1 MKRAYKRITAILL
14 AALMLATTV
23 PEQALAQEADPAVV
37 QEMQQEETP
46 VEETEENGQEEPAED
61 EEAAP
66 AEEEQEPEETPDT
79 EDEKTESEEN
89 SNEQDDEKLP
99 AQEETLSSNELTES
113 VEETADTVS
122 AQAEVTEEIYINPIY
137 KDIITE
143 EDILALQSDEP
154 QDDRYTAQSDV
165 TYTTLEDAGKYLA
178 DQMVQR
184 KETITVNVTGGA
196 FSWREV
202 LKAAEETYDDS
213 TGITGDAIRYQYGG
227 CSGYS
232 GYGYYTYTNIRYYT
246 SAAQETELTEKVS
259 EIVAE
264 LNLGAADDYTK
275 VKAIHDYLVGHITY
289 GKSSST
295 SESPYIPYTAYGALI
310 SNVCVCQGFSVAFY
324 RLCSEVG
331 VSSRVISGT
340 TINHAWNIAGVDDL
354 YYNVDCTWDNSS
366 YEISY
371 TFFLKS
377 DSDFRDHPRDTE
389 YTSAAFYARYPMALA
404 SYGKEAGEGLQDPDK
419 LNGDNS
425 ALNYSF
431 TTVDDGTATT
441 QAENG
446 RSKVLVFFRTTCMN
460 CQQVISSIGAMD
472 LTGTDVVAVEA
483 YNATQSDVKSFRD
496 SYGRDNKQIT
506 YTYDTTNTSGNIMW
520 KYLNATGYSIST
532 ISFPCMVY
540 IDANNKVQR
549 ITTGI
554 QTSEEIRDSL
564 ERYCNSTTNYLTYN
578 VIYRANGGTGTDYTE
593 TWTTEKPYTVL
604 GNDTVGFSN
613 RSLGFRLWN
622 TKANGKGTSY
632 SAGDQISVPVSRPLV
647 LYAVWASNPA
657 TSVQIQPEA
666 HTIMAKEQM
675 TIKMTCTAQEEGETS
690 DEQIWSSSNP
700 KVASVD
706 ATGKVTGVGEGTAT
720 IKLQLGSVS
729 DSCEIKVL
737 KNMELTQSELQL
749 TKGEVQQISVKE
761 ISNLPERKAVVWT
774 TSDEAVATVTGSDT
788 KATIQAVGGGTAVIT
803 ASYGGYQAVCSV
815 SVQEKLDMPT
825 AVITDAEGNPTAA
838 DAFAKNSQ
846 VTLKSG
852 TAGVTIFYTLDGT
865 EPTEKSLR
873 FDKPLTLAKDTEV
886 RAIAVRKDGYHQN
899 SDTAVFFFKISR
911 HKVVF
916 RSDNDTVA
924 ELTLIDGDYLESTDI
939 PQPEKEDY
947 RFEGW
952 FTDPEDEGTR
962 LDLTIPVTGDMTYT
976 ARWKK
981 GDQLRITANYAD
993 GKQLPDQSAI
1003 VLTVSAYDEA
1013 GELTQA
1019 QVNGVEIYYTLD
1031 GSVPTG
1037 SSSRY
1042 EGPIRLSGLEDE
1054 DCNITLYALAKGTGY
1069 TGSDPFIRTYTIL
1082 SRKNGKSVYG
1092 EIDPDDIPD
1101 EKIEVGKLW
1110 IAGLQDSYV
1119 YTGLAIKPQIR
1130 VYDGTKKLTEKKD
1143 YVVSYKNNT
1152 NAAAEN
1158 AVKAPT
1164 LVVTGKGNY
1173 TGTIARIFSIS
1184 AKDLGDADIAAED
1197 IYIVSNG
1204 KAQKKQPVV
1213 KWGKKTLKIKK
1224 DYTVDF
1230 GDAEYKEAGKYEIT
1244 ITGCGNYTGTRTVTE
1259 TIADKKSEYL
1269 MSKLKVSFAN
1279 KADQTAVY
1287 TGAEICPALL
1297 IKNGSRTLEEGTDY
1311 EVSYADNIEIGTATV
1326 SVKGLHEY
1334 KGTRKLT
1341 FKITGVSMTKVKVEP
1356 GSFVSQV
1363 TYEPGKTE
1371 YTLPAY
1377 DASSQ
1382 KGYRLSYTY
1391 QSKGADGKKQSVT
1404 DILEE
1409 GRDFAVSYSGNDKAG
1424 KATILFTGKG
1434 KYTGVLKKNF
1444 TIAKNAIFADAEAL
1458 SIAYDPAVVYCKS
1471 GAKPLVTVKAG
1482 DVTLTQGV
1490 DYTVKYTAN
1499 TKVYEDSS
1507 FKQKNPPTITITGKG
1522 NYTGAKRTVHYT
1534 ISARDLTGV
1543 TDIVM
1548 TAEDKVYNPKKPKD
1562 CSTKVVIT
1570 DGDGKVLKAG
1580 TDYERKLKYF
1590 VDDTEVSGDTE
1601 FHVGDTVKVAT
1612 SGRGNY
1618 TGEISASFRIVPTA
1632 LGKATIVIK
1641 DQVYTGSEISL
1652 SAQDFRTARIGNAK
1666 TGTNLV
1672 YGEDYVIVA
1681 GSYRNGIWKGTASVT
1696 LQGIGK
1702 YGGTKVVKFKI
1713 KAKPVG

>member
-14 AALMLATTV
+14 AALMLAATV
-23 PEQALAQEADPAVV
+23 PEQALAQEAEPAVV

-46 VEETEENGQEEPAED
+46 VEETEENGQEEA
-61 EEAAP
+61 
-66 AEEEQEPEETPDT
+66 
-79 EDEKTESEEN
+79 
-89 SNEQDDEKLP
+89 
-99 AQEETLSSNELTES
+99 LSSNELTES
-113 VEETADTVS
+113 VEETEDTVS
-122 AQAEVTEEIYINPIY
+122 AQEEVTEEIYINPIY

-143 EDILALQSDEP
+143 ADIQAMQSDEP
-154 QDDRYTAQSDV
+154 QDGRYTAHSDT
-165 TYTTLEDAGKYLA
+165 TYETLEEAGKYLA

-184 KETITVNVTGGA
+184 MDSITVNVKGGA
-196 FSWREV
+196 FSWNEV

-213 TGITGDAIRYQYGG
+213 TGITGDSIRYQYGG
-227 CSGYS
+227 CGGYS
-232 GYGYYTYTNIRYYT
+232 GYGVYVYTNILYYT
-246 SAAQETELTEKVS
+246 NTAQEAELTEKVA

-264 LNLGAADDYTK
+264 LGIDAADDYTK
-275 VKAIHDYLVGHITY
+275 AKAIHDYLTGHITY
-289 GKSSST
+289 GSGSAT
-295 SESPYIPYTAYGALI
+295 AESPYLPYTAYGALV
-310 SNVCVCQGFSVAFY
+310 SNKCVCQGFAVAFY
-324 RLCSEVG
+324 RLCYEVG
-331 VSSRVISGT
+331 ISSRVISGT

-354 YYNVDCTWDNSS
+354 YYNVDCTWDTSR
-366 YEISY
+366 YEVRY
-371 TFFLKS
+371 TYFLKS
-377 DSDFRDHPRDTE
+377 DSDFKDHPRDTE
-389 YTSAAFYARYPMALA
+389 YTSASFYARYPMALA
-404 SYGKEAGEGLQDPDK
+404 SYGKEAEEGLQDPDK
-419 LNGDNS
+419 INGDNS

-446 RSKVLVFFRTTCMN
+446 RPKVLVFFRTTCMN
-460 CQQVISSIGAMD
+460 CQQVISSLGAMD

-506 YTYDTTNTSGNIMW
+506 FTYDTTQNAQNVMW
-520 KYLNATGYSIST
+520 SYLYAYNAST
-532 ISFPCMVY
+532 VTFPCMVY

-554 QTSEEIRDSL
+554 QTSEEIQDSL

-613 RSLGFRLWN
+613 RSLGFRSWN

-632 SAGDQISVPVSRPLV
+632 SAGDQIAVPASRPLV
-647 LYAVWASNPA
+647 LYAMWASNPA
-657 TSVQIQPEA
+657 TSVRIQPEA

-675 TIKMTCTAQEEGETS
+675 TIKMTYTAQEEGETS

-720 IKLQLGSVS
+720 IKLQLGSMS

-749 TKGEVQQISVKE
+749 TKDEAQQISVKE
-761 ISNLPERKAVVWT
+761 ISDLPERKAVVWT

-838 DAFAKNSQ
+838 DTFAKNSQ

-873 FDKPLTLAKDTEV
+873 FDKPLTLTKDTEI
-886 RAIAVRKDGYHQN
+886 RAITVRKDGYHQN
-899 SDTAVFFFKISR
+899 SDTAVFIFKISR

-952 FTDPEDEGTR
+952 FTDPEDEGTQ

-1013 GELTQA
+1013 GELTQT

-1031 GSVPTG
+1031 GSVPTS

-1082 SRKNGKSVYG
+1082 SRENGKNVYG

-1110 IAGLQDSYV
+1110 VAGLQDSYV
-1119 YTGLAIKPQIR
+1119 YTGAAIKPQIR

-1143 YVVSYKNNT
+1143 YTVSYKNNT

-1173 TGTIARIFSIS
+1173 SGTLARTFSIS

-1197 IYIVSNG
+1197 IYIVSNE

-1224 DYTVDF
+1224 DYTADF

-1244 ITGCGNYTGTRTVTE
+1244 ITGCGNYTGTRIVTE

-1269 MSKLKVSFAN
+1269 MSKLKVSFAD

-1297 IKNGSRTLEEGTDY
+1297 IKNGNRTLEEGTDY

-1377 DASSQ
+1377 DPSSK
-1382 KGYRLSYTY
+1382 KGYRLDYTY
-1391 QSKGADGKKQSVT
+1391 QIKGADGKKQTVT
-1404 DILEE
+1404 DMLEE
-1409 GRDFAVSYSGNDKAG
+1409 GRDFAVSYSGNDRAG

-1444 TIAKNAIFADAEAL
+1444 TIAKSVIFAETEAL

-1471 GAKPLVTVKAG
+1471 GAKPFVTVKAG
-1482 DVTLTQGV
+1482 DVTLTQGI

-1499 TKVYEDSS
+1499 TKVYEDST

-1534 ISARDLTGV
+1534 ISVKDLTDV

-1548 TAEDKVYNPKKPKD
+1548 TVEDKVYNSKKPKD
-1562 CSTKVVIT
+1562 CSTRVVIT
-1570 DGDGKVLKAG
+1570 DGDGKVLKTG

-1601 FHVGDTVKVAT
+1601 FHVGDTVKVVA

-1618 TGEISASFRIVPTA
+1618 TGEISASFRIVTTA
-1632 LGKATIVIK
+1632 LSKATIVIK

-1652 SAQDFRTARIGNAK
+1652 SAQDFQTARIGNAK